1 MKLTL
6 YFLTMMTVCGSALAQ
21 SRPTI
26 KQLDLNVGV
35 GSYSGSLSA
44 GYFHGWQFGKR
55 HRMGIGTGIRYTG
68 FLGADQY
75 YITAPAKLTSESRS
89 PLIFFKENVEE
100 NIDSLLIKSPQTH
113 SVNLLINLDYRF
125 SERLVVGF
133 SIDVIGVTFG
143 KRVRGNYING
153 YQGSNVGAEPTVFNV
168 LLISDN
174 DRGSLNSEFYGKY
187 FLNDHWGIKAG
198 AQFLFTEYTTD
209 TKVQQLP
216 EPNDR
221 FRNKALLLIAGVTY
235 KL

>member
-1 MKLTL
+1 M
-6 YFLTMMTVCGSALAQ
+6 AQ
-21 SRPTI
+21 PISPA
-26 KQLDLNVGV
+26 KQFDVNVGV
-35 GSYSGSLSA
+35 GSYRGSLSA
-44 GYFHGWQFGKR
+44 AYLHSWHIGRR
-55 HRMGIGTGIRYTG
+55 HRIGIGTGLRYTG

-100 NIDSLLIKSPQTH
+100 NIDSLLVNSPQTH
-113 SVNLLINLDYRF
+113 SVNLLVNLYYEF
-125 SERLVVGF
+125 SGKLVVGF
-133 SIDVIGVTFG
+133 NIDVIGVTFG

-153 YQGSNVGAEPTVFNV
+153 YQGGNVGAEPTAFNV

-187 FLNDHWGIKAG
+187 FLTDHFGLKAG

-209 TKVQQLP
+209 TEVQQFP

-221 FRNKALLLIAGVTY
+221 FRNKSLLFTAGITF

>member
-1 MKLTL
+1 
-6 YFLTMMTVCGSALAQ
+6 MMAVCGGALAQ
-21 SRPTI
+21 SKLPI
-26 KQLDLNVGV
+26 QQFDLNLGA
-35 GSYSGSLSA
+35 GSYSGTLSA
-44 GYFHGWQFGKR
+44 GYFHGWHFGKR
-55 HRMGIGTGIRYTG
+55 HRIGIGTGLRYTG

-89 PLIFFKENVEE
+89 PLILFKENVEE
-100 NIDSLLIKSPQTH
+100 NIDSLLVNSAQTH
-113 SVNLLINLDYRF
+113 SVNVLINLDYTL
-125 SERLVVGF
+125 SKKLVVGF
-133 SIDVIGVTFG
+133 NIDVIGVTFG

-153 YQGSNVGAEPTVFNV
+153 YQGSNVGAEPTAFNV

-187 FLNDHWGIKAG
+187 FLTDHFALKAG

-209 TKVQQLP
+209 KKVQQFP

-221 FRNKALLLIAGVTY
+221 FRNKALLFTAGVTY